1 MPPYF
6 QIIFKS
12 YRGYFD
18 GLLGNPVPPSSFLIY
33 HHTLINGPHPY
44 LQAYVF
50 TGWLKKIIILYSPG
64 SGLGRWP
71 GWSNYGEFQVSCSVT
86 LGEKRSWIFTITR
99 TFTTSILWP
108 WGSSWHHRE
117 YNGEWIINWV
127 LDDIIASLHLLNLKS
142 ILLWTINYDS
152 Q

>member
-12 YRGYFD
+12 YSGYFD
-18 GLLGNPVPPSSFLIY
+18 CLLGNPAPPSSFLTY
-33 HHTLINGPHPY
+33 HHTLTNGPHPY
-44 LQAYVF
+44 LQANVF

-64 SGLGRWP
+64 SGP
-71 GWSNYGEFQVSCSVT
+71 GWYGEFQVSCSVM
-86 LGEKRSWIFTITR
+86 LGEKHSWIFTITR

-127 LDDIIASLHLLNLKS
+127 LDDIIESLHLLNLKF
-142 ILLWTINYDS
+142 ILLTINYDS